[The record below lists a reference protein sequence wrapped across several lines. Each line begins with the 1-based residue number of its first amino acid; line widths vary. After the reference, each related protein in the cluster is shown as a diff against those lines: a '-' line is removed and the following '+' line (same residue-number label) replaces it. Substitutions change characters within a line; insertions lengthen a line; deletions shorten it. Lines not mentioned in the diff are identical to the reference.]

1 MKMSPPRHSPRAA
14 LSAWPAALLLAGCA
28 SAPSLNLPQ
37 AVAFDTTAQTRE
49 ARVLGQAALE
59 ASALPSQWWQLFND
73 PTLSALEADAAGN
86 LDLRAAMARIEESRA
101 QLGLVRADRRP
112 QLNLDAGYTRSAI
125 SENSPLHRLGA
136 PTDGSSTWSLGLQAG
151 WELDLWGHLRQVES
165 SARAQLE
172 AAWYGQEAVRVSV
185 SAELARNYLLLRGV
199 QAQIALQEDNR
210 RIAEELLRLAQSR
223 ERNGVATRHD
233 AAAAKAELA
242 GIEARLPQLQHERD
256 VLGNALALLLG
267 LPPRELDA
275 RLTNAALPAMPAHL
289 PIGVSSEL
297 ARNRPDIL
305 QAQARLRAAVAD
317 IGAAQAD
324 FYPRIGLGASLGV
337 QAFQLSDL
345 GNWASRQY
353 SVGPTI
359 YLPIFQGG
367 RLKQNLAL
375 SEVRHQSAAIAYQQT
390 VLRAWHEVDD
400 ALGAYASERARE
412 EQLQQALAQNEV
424 ALEIAQNAY
433 REGTADFTS
442 VLVAQRSLLSSRAT
456 LVDSATASALSVV
469 GLYRALGGG
478 WSAELQPFATAKAPS

>member
-1 MKMSPPRHSPRAA
+1 MKVAPSRHPSRTA
-14 LSAWPAALLLAGCA
+14 LPAWVAVLLLAGCA

-37 AVAFDTTAQTRE
+37 VAAFDAAAQARE
-49 ARVLGQAALE
+49 ASVSKQAALE
-59 ASALPSQWWQLFND
+59 ASPLPSQWWQLFND

-86 LDLRAAMARIEESRA
+86 LDLRAAMTRIEESRA
-101 QLGLVRADRRP
+101 QLGLIRADRRP

-125 SENSPLHRLGA
+125 SENSPLHNLGA
-136 PTDGSSTWSLGLQAG
+136 PTAAYNTWSLGLQAG
-151 WELDLWGHLRQVES
+151 WELDLWGHLRQLES
-165 SARAQLE
+165 SARAQLD
-172 AAWYGQEAVRVSV
+172 AAWYEQEAVRVSV

-199 QAQIALQEDNR
+199 QAQIALLEDNR
-210 RIAEELLRLAQSR
+210 RIAKELLRLAQSR
-223 ERNGVATRHD
+223 ERNGVATRQD

-275 RLTNAALPAMPAHL
+275 RLSDSGLPAMPALL
-289 PIGVSSEL
+289 PIGLSSDL

-367 RLKQNLAL
+367 RLQQKLAL
-375 SEVRHQSAAIAYQQT
+375 SEARHQSAAIAYQQT

-442 VLVAQRSLLSSRAT
+442 VLVAQRSLLSIRAT
-456 LVDSATASALSVV
+456 LLESATASALSVV
-469 GLYRALGGG
+469 GIYRALGGG
-478 WSAELQPFATAKAPS
+478 WSAELQPFAMVGAGK